1 MSYPAPSDFAKI
13 AELERQQNEIRD
25 IVFFNSV
32 HAISQSSPF
41 GQGRKNTALGS
52 KLGSESWFPLESAIT
67 DINELLVSTGVFDK
81 LDVQSIA
88 NVIVG
93 PVGTLILK
101 TIKNISDGKIFS
113 VTPGT
118 GRTLEIT
125 PGGGGGDD
133 GKGID
138 VPSTLTLTDKDM
150 VFMQYFKDT
159 DKVKILTG
167 GGGGSSTLPAGS
179 TENEHLEWDD
189 TTKTWNA
196 VQSMTHGATGP
207 FAATGFHRFAND
219 QIMLSSRL
227 FGDGGDYQ
235 IKLNAS
241 DILDFTRD
249 DNGITS
255 IQLRSQHAVDPDQV
269 FTISQQSGTGGGV
282 IFTDP
287 GFYQF
292 EVGATTLLVFDSPA
306 ANQGR
311 IKFAGTPAF
320 DNFQIAFET
329 DTYFT
334 GSGTPGRLNVVSS
347 GTNVFTFQTTG
358 ASFLG
363 TANLFFNGGFIQFS
377 GTAPTS
383 GQVRFAND
391 TIGLTWRGITAFNVE
406 MKVDTTGA
414 FDFTRDDNGITTLKI
429 RSQDAIVADN
439 ILTISQQ
446 GGTGGG
452 ALFGDP
458 NFYQFDVGATTLFTF
473 DEPAA
478 GQGRII
484 GGGTP
489 AFNRFQIAFET
500 NTYFTGSGTA
510 GRLNV
515 VTGGVNRYWFTNS
528 EFVIGNTEN
537 LLLTGSVNGGF
548 IQAREVAADPGGVLD
563 NARLYAKEDVG
574 VTKFFIQESDGTV
587 VGPLGAG
594 GGGLPHLDGNG
605 ATTIIENTTDTTKD
619 WRMNLSPVV
628 TGGVKTFTWVGGG
641 TQTHTFQSTGGLI
654 AQLDAPNPQ
663 VFSAN
668 VEFNGNIKLGD
679 STIDNITG
687 SAKYNMNIIANQ
699 ASGGNI
705 GSTVAGEEFFNVYS
719 RRFVMPQFGTVDTA
733 RPSMAWQDL
742 TIDIWRFNVPTGDEF
757 HWYVGITPELELS
770 NVALRLE
777 GVDLDMDS
785 HDISDLDNIFF
796 NVAGQVIRP
805 GTTNFQIETTSHPI
819 ALRINGLDVLKVT
832 STKIEFSEDLVFTG
846 DQIIEMQRKL
856 VNPPTAPTNFIKIFV
871 KKSPTM
877 KIFYIDDVGTVREV
891 ATV

>member
-1 MSYPAPSDFAKI
+1 MSYQSPSDFSKI
-13 AELERQQNEIRD
+13 AQLEEKQNEIRD

-52 KLGSESWFPLESAIT
+52 KLGAESWFPLEAIIT
-67 DINELLVSTGVFDK
+67 DVNELLVSTGVFDK

-133 GKGID
+133 GKGIE
-138 VPSTLTLTDKDM
+138 VPSVLTLTDKDM

-167 GGGGSSTLPAGS
+167 GGGGSSTLPAGT

-189 TTKTWNA
+189 TAKTWNA
-196 VQSMTHGATGP
+196 VQAMTHGATGP

-227 FGDGGDYQ
+227 SGDGGDYQ

-241 DILDFTRD
+241 DVLDFTRD
-249 DNGITS
+249 DKGITS

-269 FTISQQSGTGGGV
+269 FAISQQSGTGGGV
-282 IFTDP
+282 IFSDP
-287 GFYQF
+287 GFYQWDI
-292 EVGATTLLVFDSPA
+292 GATTLFVFDSPA

-334 GSGTPGRLNVVSS
+334 GSGTSGRLNVVSS
-347 GTNVFTFQTTG
+347 GTNIFTFQTTG

-363 TANLFFNGGFIQFS
+363 TANLFFNGGYIEFS

-391 TIGLTWRGITAFNVE
+391 TIGLTWRGATAFNVE

-414 FDFTRDDNGITTLKI
+414 FDFTRDDNGITALKI

-439 ILTISQQ
+439 ILTILQQ

-452 ALFGDP
+452 ALFGNP
-458 NFYQFDVGATTLFTF
+458 NFYQFDVGATTLLVF
-473 DEPAA
+473 DEPSA
-478 GQGRII
+478 GQGRIKFA
-484 GGGTP
+484 GTP
-489 AFNRFQIAFET
+489 AFDRFQVAFESD
-500 NTYFTGSGTA
+500 TYFTGSGTP

-515 VTGGVNRYWFTNS
+515 ISSGVNIFTFQTNGAS
-528 EFVIGNTEN
+528 FLGTSTN
-537 LLLTGSVNGGF
+537 LFFNGGYIQMLERGAKPTAVANTAQMYSKDVSTVTKMF
-548 IQAREVAADPGGVLD
+548 IQ
-563 NARLYAKEDVG
+563 
-574 VTKFFIQESDGTV
+574 FSDGTEIEI
-587 VGPLGAG
+587 GSG
-594 GGGLPHLDGNG
+594 GGGNEFQDSLFRIFDD
-605 ATTIIENTTDTTKD
+605 IDNTRK
-619 WRMNLSPVV
+619 LAFQ
-628 TGGVKTFTWVGGG
+628 TGGIAASTTRTVTIQNING
-641 TQTHTFQSTGGLI
+641 TMALLSGGL
-654 AQLDAPNPQ
+654 QT
-663 VFSAN
+663 FSADIELSGLFSPATDLGTSLGLAAKRFSKIFSAKWELGTSGTPIPN
-668 VEFNGNIKLGD
+668 IELISNNIHIEASSGNDIVIEENGTLFVRFDGGDNRAKFTRDISLSSTRRIRAEVDSTEIGIMVDGYTGTLGTEGTMTSPYFEDTVYPNNAATEIDFNGNDGSIGVQKDTDAG
-679 STIDNITG
+679 G
-687 SAKYNMNIIANQ
+687 SA
-699 ASGGNI
+699 
-705 GSTVAGEEFFNVYS
+705 
-719 RRFVMPQFGTVDTA
+719 DA
-733 RPSMAWQDL
+733 R
-742 TIDIWRFNVPTGDEF
+742 
-757 HWYVGITPELELS
+757 
-770 NVALRLE
+770 
-777 GVDLDMDS
+777 
-785 HDISDLDNIFF
+785 
-796 NVAGQVIRP
+796 
-805 GTTNFQIETTSHPI
+805 
-819 ALRINGLDVLKVT
+819 
-832 STKIEFSEDLVFTG
+832 LVFRAGGVWYFLTG
-846 DQIIEMQRKL
+846 FKL
-856 VNPPTAPTNFIKIFV
+856 
-871 KKSPTM
+871 
-877 KIFYIDDVGTVREV
+877 
-891 ATV
+891 